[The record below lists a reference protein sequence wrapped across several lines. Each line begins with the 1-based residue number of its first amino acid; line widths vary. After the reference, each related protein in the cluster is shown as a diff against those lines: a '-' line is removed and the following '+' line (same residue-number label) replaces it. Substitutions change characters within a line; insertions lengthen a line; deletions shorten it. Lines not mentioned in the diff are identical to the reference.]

1 MAKVLAAEFNPR
13 GYRVPTGR
21 LPYWVMWIIA
31 RFDKAV
37 HLALGY
43 VGRKEL
49 VSAAKAQR
57 ELGWKMRPVHETIVD
72 TARSMIEHGVVPAH

>member
-1 MAKVLAAEFNPR
+1 VLAAEFNPR

-21 LPYWVMWIIA
+21 LPYWLMWIIA

-37 HLALGY
+37 NLAITF

-49 VSAAKAQR
+49 VSSAKAQR
-57 ELGWKMRPVHETIVD
+57 ELGWKMRPIRETILD
-72 TARSMIEHGVVPAH
+72 TGRTMIEQGIVPAR